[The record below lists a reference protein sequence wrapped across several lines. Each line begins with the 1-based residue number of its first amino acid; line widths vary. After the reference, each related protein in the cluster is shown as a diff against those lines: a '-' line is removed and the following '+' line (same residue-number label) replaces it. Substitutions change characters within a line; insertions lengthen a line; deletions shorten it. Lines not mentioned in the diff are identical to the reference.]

1 MALHLTYIELAWFL
15 GILSALRLLFQF
27 AIKMIAIFA
36 RDEFS
41 ARAFKVLKLG
51 RREHHAAISDSR
63 TSDEPRTPYS
73 EADARSASQAVTGT
87 EVQRRTRPPRRR

>member
-1 MALHLTYIELAWFL
+1 MGGEGTGLPMALHLTYIELAWFF

-51 RREHHAAISDSR
+51 RREHHAAISHSR
-63 TSDEPRTPYS
+63 MSDEPRTP
-73 EADARSASQAVTGT
+73 
-87 EVQRRTRPPRRR
+87 PRRLRREAHHKP